1 MIIDGQEVPA
11 ASGKYFDV
19 LNPGTEEVIAQ
30 VPLGDRE
37 DAKRAIDAARE
48 AFDRGIWSEKSP
60 SERALALLRL
70 ADLVEAQT
78 KELAS
83 LESRNQGKPI
93 KLARDSDIPFAV
105 DNLRFFAGAARTLEA
120 ASSGEYVST
129 GMSILRREPAGVVSC
144 ISPWNYPLMIAV
156 WKAAPA
162 LAAGNTVVIKPASYT
177 PLTTIR
183 LVGLMERAGIPR
195 GVANVVTGPG
205 GVVGE
210 ELADNPKVDMVSITG
225 DTETGKRIMSL
236 ASQTVKK
243 VHLEL
248 GGKAPFIV
256 LKDADIEAATEAAV
270 VGGYVNAGQDC
281 TAATRIYLH
290 EDIHREFA
298 DRLVAKSKKV
308 KVGNQLDENTDL
320 GPLVSRSQL
329 ERVEYFVK
337 SGIEQGAKKLLGGNR
352 LFNKGFFFEPTI
364 FDDVEQDMQ
373 ICQKEIF
380 GPVISLLNFSDTDEA
395 VKKANDVVYGLA
407 SSVWTRDL
415 KGAMSIAKNLRFGE
429 VWINDHLPLVSEMP
443 HGGYKQSGWGRD
455 LSLYSIEEFTNLKH
469 VYIDLTGAVRKP
481 TYYTIYGEK
490 Y

>member
-1 MIIDGQEVPA
+1 MIISGQEVPA
-11 ASGKYFDV
+11 TSGKYFDV

-30 VPLGDRE
+30 VPLGDRA
-37 DAKRAIDAARE
+37 DAKQAIVAARE
-48 AFDRGIWSEKSP
+48 AFDSGVWSEKSP
-60 SERALALLRL
+60 SERALVLLRI
-70 ADLVEAQT
+70 ADLLEANT
-78 KELAS
+78 EELAT

-129 GMSILRREPAGVVSC
+129 GTSILRREPVGVVSC
-144 ISPWNYPLMIAV
+144 ISPWNYPLMIAI
-156 WKAAPA
+156 WKVAPA

-183 LVGLMERAGIPR
+183 LVGLMEKAGLPR

-205 GVVGE
+205 NVVGE
-210 ELADNPKVDMVSITG
+210 ELAENSNVDMVSITG

-236 ASQTVKK
+236 ASKTVKK

-248 GGKAPFIV
+248 GGKAPVIV
-256 LKDADIEAATEAAV
+256 MEDADVEAATEAVV

-281 TAATRIYLH
+281 TAATRIYVH
-290 EDIHREFA
+290 KDIHREFA
-298 DRLVAKSKKV
+298 DRLAAKSKKV
-308 KVGNQLDENTDL
+308 RVGNQLDPSTDL
-320 GPLVSRSQL
+320 GPLVSKSQL
-329 ERVEYFVK
+329 ERVQSFVE
-337 SGIEQGAKKLLGGNR
+337 SGIEQGAKKLLGGSR

-364 FDDVEQDMQ
+364 FDDVQQEMQ

-380 GPVISLLNFSDTDEA
+380 GPVISLLSFEDKGE
-395 VKKANDVVYGLA
+395 VIKKANDVVYGLA
-407 SSVWTRDL
+407 SSIWTRDL
-415 KGAMSIAKNLRFGE
+415 KQAMTIAKTLRFGE

-455 LSLYSIEEFTNLKH
+455 LSLYSLEEFTNLKH
-469 VYIDLTGAVRKP
+469 IYIDLTGAVRKP
-481 TYYTIYGEK
+481 SYYTIYGEK
-490 Y
+490 

>member
-11 ASGKYFDV
+11 SSGKYFDV

-37 DAKRAIDAARE
+37 DTRQAIDAARE
-48 AFDRGIWSEKSP
+48 AFDSGIWSEKSP
-60 SERALALLRL
+60 SERALVLLRL
-70 ADLVEAQT
+70 ADLMEAHT
-78 KELAS
+78 EELAT
-83 LESRNQGKPI
+83 LESKNQGKPI
-93 KLARDSDIPFAV
+93 KLAKDSDVPFAV

-129 GMSILRREPAGVVSC
+129 GTSVLRREPVGVVSC

-177 PLTTIR
+177 PLTTIE
-183 LVGLMERAGIPR
+183 LVGLMEKAGIPK

-205 GVVGE
+205 SVVGE
-210 ELADNPKVDMVSITG
+210 ELAENPGVDMVSITG
-225 DTETGKRIMSL
+225 DTETGKRIMNL
-236 ASQTVKK
+236 ASKTVKK

-256 LKDADIEAATEAAV
+256 LRDADIEAATEAAV

-290 EDIHREFA
+290 RDIHKEFA

-308 KVGNQLDENTDL
+308 KVGNQLDPSTDL
-320 GPLVSRSQL
+320 GPLVSKAHL
-329 ERVEYFVK
+329 ERVANFVK
-337 SGIEQGAKKLLGGNR
+337 IGIEQGAKKLLGGNR
-352 LFNKGFFFEPTI
+352 VFDKGFFFEPTV
-364 FDDVEQDMQ
+364 FDEVQQEME
-373 ICQKEIF
+373 ICQREIF
-380 GPVISLLNFSDTDEA
+380 GPVISLLSFDKTDE
-395 VKKANDVVYGLA
+395 VIEKANDVVYGLA
-407 SSVWTRDL
+407 SSIWTRDL
-415 KGAMSIAKNLRFGE
+415 KQAMTIAKSLRFGE

-455 LSLYSIEEFTNLKH
+455 LSLYSIEDFTNLKH
-469 VYIDLTGAVRKP
+469 VYIDLSGSVRKP
-481 TYYTIYGEK
+481 SYYTIYGEQ
-490 Y
+490 